1 METNNFII
9 LMTFVLFFFI
19 ITTILLNWL
28 LLYRGFKR
36 KEMGNEEINTLLPTL
51 IAGNLSLF
59 ISLFIIFKSLINYIT
74 YNIGESTTLLNMFSV
89 SSIVLIINSFTLFV
103 SYFLTQF
110 VVNVFIKID
119 SLLFKAILW
128 VLVNSILI
136 FILNEL
142 YVQISSSNTF
152 TIY

>member
-74 YNIGESTTLLNMFSV
+74 YNIGESTTLLNIFSV